1 MPDTTITTNDAGYVA
16 LGNNVYQHVT
26 LQSPGSDEYAEGTI
40 MARKDVSDTI
50 AVAYNGG
57 RSSTFTAVATCQERK
72 TLKAGNY
79 VCTAGTLSSGVGRW
93 SCADPDGNVAVFDV
107 LVNTDDLYFPEFGL
121 KVAISD
127 PGAGTA
133 FQTSDTIT
141 CTVAADGDVVVYDP
155 DGTNGSQTPIG
166 VLQYAVTV
174 AGTDIAA
181 NIITGGRVNKNRLI
195 IDDTTTVTDVHVQ
208 LLKQVGIFAE
218 DQDDLSMLDNGAS

>member
-1 MPDTTITTNDAGYVA
+1 MTATSNDVGKIA
-16 LGNNVYQHVT
+16 LGDNTYQNVT
-26 LQSPGSDEYAEGTI
+26 LQSPGSDTYAAGTI

-50 AVAYNGG
+50 TVAYNGG

-72 TLKAGNY
+72 TLKVGNY

-93 SCADPDGNVAVFDV
+93 SCADPDGNIDVFDV
-107 LVNTDDLYFPEFGL
+107 LVNTDDLYFAEFGL

-141 CTVAADGDVVVYDP
+141 CTVAADGDVVIYDP
-155 DGTNGSQTPIG
+155 DGTGGAQTPTSI
-166 VLQYAVTV
+166 LQYEQAV
-174 AGTDIAA
+174 AGSDLAA
-181 NIITGGRVNKNRLI
+181 NVITGGKVNKNRLI

-208 LLKQVGIFAE
+208 MLKAVGIFAI
-218 DQDDLSMLDNGAS
+218 DQDNLSFVDNIA